1 MEHGI
6 ALMPFTAKD
15 LVSAVSDVVSLP
27 ETVLRINE
35 MVRDKRSSA
44 ADIGELIR
52 QDPGLTARLLRIA
65 NSPFYGFPSR
75 IDSVPRAITVIGTH
89 ELRDLILATS
99 AIQIFSDFP
108 NELVSMETFWR
119 HSLRCAVIART
130 LAAYLHEPNVERYFT
145 AGLLHDIG
153 YLIIYRELPELAN
166 QTLTHSNQNREI
178 VHIVEQEII
187 GFDHGAVGGELLRQ
201 WNLPSALSEAV
212 EFHHTPRFAKQHPKE
227 AAIIHIANYLANTM
241 LAKVGGDIEETEA
254 LEVTALETAGLTPD
268 ILQTVLKQAEAQFNK
283 TLEIMVYD
291 EVA

>member
-1 MEHGI
+1 
-6 ALMPFTAKD
+6 MPFTARD
-15 LVSAVSDVVSLP
+15 LVNAVGDAISLP
-27 ETVLRINE
+27 ESVARVNE
-35 MVRDKRSSA
+35 IMNAPDSSA
-44 ADIGELIR
+44 ADIGEVIR
-52 QDPGLTARLLRIA
+52 QDPVLTARLLKIA

-75 IDSVPRAITVIGTH
+75 IDSIPRAITIIGMN
-89 ELRDLILATS
+89 ELRDLLLATS
-99 AIQIFSDFP
+99 AIQVFSAFT

-119 HSLRCAVIART
+119 HSLRCAVIARL
-130 LAAYLHEPNVERYFT
+130 LAAHLHEANVERYFT

-153 YLIIYRELPELAN
+153 YLLIYRELPELAS
-166 QTLTHSNQNREI
+166 QTLTHSTQNREI

-187 GFDHGAVGGELLRQ
+187 GFDHAAVGGELLRQ

-241 LAKVGGDIEETEA
+241 LARVGGDIEETEA
-254 LEVTALETAGLTPD
+254 LEVTALQTVGLTPN
-268 ILQTVLKQAEAQFNK
+268 ILQTVLKQAEACFNE

>member
-1 MEHGI
+1 
-6 ALMPFTAKD
+6 MPFTAKD
-15 LVSAVSDVVSLP
+15 LVSTVSDVVSLP
-27 ETVLRINE
+27 EIVLRVNE
-35 MVRDKRSSA
+35 MVDDPRSSA
-44 ADIGELIR
+44 ADIGEIIR
-52 QDPGLTARLLRIA
+52 RDPGLTARLLRIA

-75 IDSVPRAITVIGTH
+75 IDSVPLAITVIGTR

-99 AIQIFSDFP
+99 AIQVFSDFP

-119 HSLRCAVIART
+119 HSLGCAVIART

-153 YLIIYRELPELAN
+153 NLILYRELPELAN
-166 QTLTHSNQNREI
+166 QTMTHSNQNREI
-178 VHIVEQEII
+178 VHIVEQKLL
-187 GFDHGAVGGELLRQ
+187 GFDHGTVGGELLRV

-212 EFHHTPRFAKQHPKE
+212 EFHHTPRFARQHPKE

-241 LAKVGGDIEETEA
+241 FTKVGGDIEEIEI

-268 ILQTVLKQAEAQFNK
+268 ILQTVLKQAETQFNEA
-283 TLEIMVYD
+283 LEIMVYD